1 MYHYIEKHDMEM
13 VLDGLEML
21 RDYLK
26 KFEHHHRLPYSAEE
40 VEAMHS
46 LLLGEKTNE
55 TQSKITFPANDDYA
69 FF

>member
-21 RDYLK
+21 RDYLRSLSITTGY
-26 KFEHHHRLPYSAEE
+26 HITEE

-46 LLLGEKTNE
+46 LLLGEE
-55 TQSKITFPANDDYA
+55 DE
-69 FF
+69 